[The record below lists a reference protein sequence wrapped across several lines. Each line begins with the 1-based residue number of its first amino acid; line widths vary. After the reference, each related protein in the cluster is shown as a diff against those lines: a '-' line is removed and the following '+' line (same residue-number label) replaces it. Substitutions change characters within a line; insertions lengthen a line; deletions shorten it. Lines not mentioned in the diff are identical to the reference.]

1 MEKKINVGVIGY
13 GTVGRGTVQTLIGN
27 AEEIKR
33 KTRINVVVAGVADTR
48 IADKNDLY
56 LEQVPMKTAEADEL
70 IENPDIDVIVE
81 LIGGTGAA
89 FDIILKAL
97 KNGKHVV
104 TANKALLATR
114 GKELIAA
121 AAQSHRRLMFE
132 ASVGGGIPVLSVLQ
146 NDLTADKI
154 LKIEGIVN
162 GTCNYILTRMEQEKL
177 PFETI
182 LADAQKLGYAEADP
196 SGDVEGYDSVYK
208 MIILAYL
215 AYGKWVD
222 VKDVARVGITK
233 IDLAQIEAARLA
245 GKRIKLIGTVE
256 KQDNDIFV
264 AVKPTAVEIGTQ
276 LAAVSGVFNGI
287 QITGDK
293 VGPLFLQGQGA
304 GSLATASAVCA
315 DILKIAGAAEQSYV
329 ILQEKKGAV

>member
-1 MEKKINVGVIGY
+1 MSKKIKVGVVGY
-13 GTVGRGTVQTLIGN
+13 GTVGRGTVQTLISN
-27 AEEIKR
+27 ATEIKR
-33 KTRINVVVAGVADTR
+33 KTGLDVVVAGVADTH
-48 IADKNDLY
+48 IMDKNDLY
-56 LEQVPMKTAEADEL
+56 LEQVPLRTTCADEL
-70 IENPDIDVIVE
+70 IANPDIDIIIE

-89 FDIILKAL
+89 FDIISKAL

-104 TANKALLATR
+104 TANKALLAMR
-114 GKELIAA
+114 GTELMALA
-121 AAQSHRRLMFE
+121 HSMHCNLMFE

-146 NDLTADKI
+146 NDLAANHI

-162 GTCNYILTRMEQEKL
+162 GTCNYILTRMEREKL

-222 VKDVARVGITK
+222 VKDVERVGITQ
-233 IDLAQIEAARLA
+233 IGLAQIEAAHVA
-245 GKRIKLIGTVE
+245 GQRIKLIGSVE
-256 KQDNDIFV
+256 KQGGDIFI
-264 AVKPTAVEIGTQ
+264 AVKPKAVPLESV
-276 LAAVSGVFNGI
+276 LAEVSGVFNGI
-287 QITGDK
+287 EIVGDK
-293 VGPLFLQGQGA
+293 VGSLFLQGQGA

-315 DILKIAGAAEQSYV
+315 DILKIAGT
-329 ILQEKKGAV
+329 LK

>member
-1 MEKKINVGVIGY
+1 MSKKINVGVVGY
-13 GTVGRGTVQTLIGN
+13 GTVGRGTVQTLISN

-33 KTRINVVVAGVADTR
+33 KSGLDVVVTGVADTH
-48 IADKNDLY
+48 IADKTDLY
-56 LEQVPMKTAEADEL
+56 LEQVPIKTVHADDL
-70 IENPDIDVIVE
+70 IHHRDIDVIVE

-89 FDIILKAL
+89 FDIISSAL

-114 GKELIAA
+114 GKELIALA
-121 AAQSHRRLMFE
+121 VQSHRRLMFE
-132 ASVGGGIPVLSVLQ
+132 ASVGGGIPILSVLQ
-146 NDLTADKI
+146 NDLAANKI

-177 PFETI
+177 PYETI

-196 SGDVEGYDSVYK
+196 AGDVEGYDSVYK

-215 AYGKWVD
+215 AYGKWID
-222 VKDVARVGITK
+222 VKDVAREGIAK
-233 IDLAQIEAARLA
+233 INLAQIEAAQIA
-245 GKRIKLIGTVE
+245 GRRIKLIGTVE
-256 KQDNDIFV
+256 KQGEDIFV
-264 AVKPTAVEIGTQ
+264 GVKPTAVECNTQ

-315 DILKIAGAAEQSYV
+315 DILKIAGT
-329 ILQEKKGAV
+329 LK